1 MPFALYRHHTERSRT
16 ICMKSSIIK
25 CGKTRPDRA
34 RHLNQKRIVR
44 AVGTGALIQT
54 TFQMEILKLER
65 QSMDTYR
72 SSDLH
77 LIAFLKARGM
87 RMKHKER
94 VGRKLIFIFDD
105 SDELKNLVYEF
116 HNDNISLNVNANAY
130 KNAIQDLKTMI
141 FNS

>member
-1 MPFALYRHHTERSRT
+1 MAWPFKAFKLKKDSQGGRDRS
-16 ICMKSSIIK
+16 
-25 CGKTRPDRA
+25 
-34 RHLNQKRIVR
+34 
-44 AVGTGALIQT
+44 LIMNNLSYGDT
-54 TFQMEILKLER
+54 KLER
-65 QSMDTYR
+65 QSIDTYK

-87 RMKHKER
+87 RMKQKER

-105 SDELKNLVYEF
+105 SDELKKLVHEF

>member
-1 MPFALYRHHTERSRT
+1 
-16 ICMKSSIIK
+16 MKSSIIK
-25 CGKTRPDRA
+25 CHKTQFDRA
-34 RHLNQKRIVR
+34 TYLNQKRVIR
-44 AVGTGALIQT
+44 TVGTVIQT
-54 TFQMEILKLER
+54 TLSDGDIKLER
-65 QSMDTYR
+65 QSMETYR

-87 RMKHKER
+87 RMKQRER

-105 SDELKNLVYEF
+105 SEELKKLVYEF
-116 HNDNISLNVNANAY
+116 HNDNITMNVNANAY